1 LGYEYNQHLQRF
13 RGLLSRS
20 LQQLIAQN
28 IVSGDLVLDRSA
40 DREQTMKQL
49 LALPGTGPW
58 TVAYIA
64 MRALGDPDAFPATD
78 LGLRSALSRY
88 GRATDPRSITAYAE
102 S

>member
-1 LGYEYNQHLQRF
+1 
-13 RGLLSRS
+13 
-20 LQQLIAQN
+20 
-28 IVSGDLVLDRSA
+28 
-40 DREQTMKQL
+40 MKQL

-88 GRATDPRSITAYAE
+88 GRATDPRSITAYAKSWRPWRSYATIHLWISLADAQGKQE
-102 S
+102 RY